1 MIVALTYVGGSFITL
16 VLLTVVY
23 AIEDVKGRRIFLA
36 SLREKID
43 ALLISLSLQISSWF
57 FSFGHGFM
65 RLLFHYGAHSILKRV
80 LATLQGLEFKVEDLV
95 RKNRKIARDIR
106 DRKRSHLTDIAT
118 HKETV
123 SLTSEQKVEL
133 KSR

>member
-1 MIVALTYVGGSFITL
+1 MIVALTYVGGSFVTL

-23 AIEDVKGRRIFLA
+23 AIEDAKGRRIFLA
-36 SLREKID
+36 TVREKID
-43 ALLISLSLQISSWF
+43 AFLISLSLQISSWF

-80 LATLQGLEFKVEDLV
+80 LTALQGLESHVEDLV
-95 RKNRKIARDIR
+95 RKNRKVARDIR
-106 DRKRSHLTDIAT
+106 DRKRSHLTDIAA

-123 SLTSEQKVEL
+123 SLTTKQKVEM